1 MEELGNGVTG
11 IGPSGAIS
19 NSRDLLPGQQDPTDL
34 PANQV
39 QFALVISRM
48 LDTVK
53 DDAEARRQMVY
64 DLARYKLQEQF
75 TYADAKN
82 IDQMKQALEV
92 AIDEVEKFSREQAPL
107 ERLPSQQLTSS
118 KVTEATGVLVSSD
131 TTILPSGIKS
141 RGKLPVVSGP
151 LWPVIKR
158 TAAILLVVGATVVIV
173 SQRDRIAALRRQM
186 SSQTPEVAQVAP
198 KPETTIAVAKPE
210 MVPSPPPPPARVLP
224 SDYGI
229 YASIDDKSLAE
240 LNATGVMAPDMRIA
254 ISPEFKKP
262 DRPHLPNGRVKFIV
276 FRRDIANVIPERVEV
291 RVVAKVREFS
301 TDAAGKPSGGG
312 EDVGVIR
319 NFSYPFRIAPI
330 PGKAEMYE
338 LHASDAELELPPGHY
353 VLSLGPQAYY
363 FQVDGEITDPRQCL
377 ERVVAGNGTFYAP
390 CKKAR
395 TY

>member
-1 MEELGNGVTG
+1 M
-11 IGPSGAIS
+11 S
-19 NSRDLLPGQQDPTDL
+19 SRELLPGQQDSTDL
-34 PANQV
+34 PASEV

-82 IDQMKQALEV
+82 IDQMKRALEV
-92 AIDEVEKFSREQAPL
+92 AIEEVEKFSREEAPL

-118 KVTEATGVLVSSD
+118 KATETGGLLVSGD
-131 TTILPSGIKS
+131 ATVLRS
-141 RGKLPVVSGP
+141 RIEISRSKLPAISGP
-151 LWPVIKR
+151 LLPVIKR
-158 TAAILLVVGATVVIV
+158 TAAILLAVGAVILIV
-173 SQRDRIAALRRQM
+173 SQRDNIAALRRQI
-186 SSQTPEVAQVAP
+186 SSQAPEIAQVSP
-198 KPETTIAVAKPE
+198 KPETTITVAKPE
-210 MVPSPPPPPARVLP
+210 MVAPAPPLPTRVLP
-224 SDYGI
+224 TDYGI
-229 YASIDDKSLAE
+229 YALIDDKSLAE

-276 FRRDIANVIPERVEV
+276 FRRDAANVIPERVEV
-291 RVVAKVREFS
+291 RVVAKIAREFS
-301 TDAAGKPSGGG
+301 TDAAGKNLGGG

-319 NFSYPFRIAPI
+319 NFSYPFRVSPI
-330 PGKAEMYE
+330 PGKPEMYE
-338 LHASDAELELPPGHY
+338 LHTGDSGLELAPGHY
-353 VLSLGPQAYY
+353 VLSLGSQAYY

>member
-1 MEELGNGVTG
+1 M
-11 IGPSGAIS
+11 SDS
-19 NSRDLLPGQQDPTDL
+19 KDLLPSQEDPTDL

-53 DDAEARRQMVY
+53 DDAQARRQMVY

-82 IDQMKQALEV
+82 IDQMKRALEV
-92 AIDEVEKFSREQAPL
+92 AIEEVEKFSRDEAPL

-118 KVTEATGVLVSSD
+118 KETGGVLVSGEA
-131 TTILPSGIKS
+131 TVLRSGIGTS
-141 RGKLPVVSGP
+141 RSELPANPGP
-151 LWPVIKR
+151 LLPVIKR
-158 TAAILLVVGATVVIV
+158 TAAILLAVGAVILIV
-173 SQRDRIAALRRQM
+173 SQRDNIAALRRQI
-186 SSQTPEVAQVAP
+186 SSQAPEIALSTPR
-198 KPETTIAVAKPE
+198 PETTIAVAKPE
-210 MVPSPPPPPARVLP
+210 MVTPAPPPPTRVLP
-224 SDYGI
+224 TDYGI
-229 YASIDDKSLAE
+229 YALIDDKSLAE

-276 FRRDIANVIPERVEV
+276 FRRDAANVIPERVEV
-291 RVVAKVREFS
+291 RVVAKIAREFS
-301 TDAAGKPSGGG
+301 TDAAGKALGGG

-319 NFSYPFRIAPI
+319 NFAYPLRVSPI
-330 PGKAEMYE
+330 PGKPEMYE
-338 LHASDAELELPPGHY
+338 LHTGDSGLELAPGHY
-353 VLSLGPQAYY
+353 VLSLGSQAYY

-377 ERVVAGNGTFYAP
+377 EKVVSGNGTFYAP

>member
-1 MEELGNGVTG
+1 M
-11 IGPSGAIS
+11 S
-19 NSRDLLPGQQDPTDL
+19 SRELLPGQQDSTDL
-34 PANQV
+34 PASEV

-48 LDTVK
+48 LETVK

-75 TYADAKN
+75 TYADARN
-82 IDQMKQALEV
+82 IDQMKRALEV
-92 AIDEVEKFSREQAPL
+92 AIEEVEKFSRDQAPL

-118 KVTEATGVLVSSD
+118 KATETGGLLVSGD
-131 TTILPSGIKS
+131 ATVLRS
-141 RGKLPVVSGP
+141 RIEISRNKLPAISGP
-151 LWPVIKR
+151 LLPVIKR
-158 TAAILLVVGATVVIV
+158 TAAILLAVGAVILIV
-173 SQRDRIAALRRQM
+173 SQRDNIAALRRQI
-186 SSQTPEVAQVAP
+186 SSQAQEIAQVSP
-198 KPETTIAVAKPE
+198 KPETTITVAKPE
-210 MVPSPPPPPARVLP
+210 MITPAPPPPTRVLP
-224 SDYGI
+224 TDYGI
-229 YASIDDKSLAE
+229 YALIDDKSLAE

-276 FRRDIANVIPERVEV
+276 FRRDAANVIPERVEV
-291 RVVAKVREFS
+291 RVVAKIAREFS
-301 TDAAGKPSGGG
+301 TDAAGKNLGGG

-319 NFSYPFRIAPI
+319 NFAYPFRVSPI
-330 PGKAEMYE
+330 PGKPEMYE
-338 LHASDAELELPPGHY
+338 LHTGDSGLELAPGHY
-353 VLSLGPQAYY
+353 VLSLGSQAYY

>member
-1 MEELGNGVTG
+1 M
-11 IGPSGAIS
+11 S
-19 NSRDLLPGQQDPTDL
+19 SRELLPGQQDPTDL
-34 PANQV
+34 PASEV

-82 IDQMKQALEV
+82 IDQMKRALEV
-92 AIDEVEKFSREQAPL
+92 AIEEVEKFSREEAPL

-118 KVTEATGVLVSSD
+118 KATETGGLLVSGD
-131 TTILPSGIKS
+131 ATVLRS
-141 RGKLPVVSGP
+141 RIEISRSKLPAISGP
-151 LWPVIKR
+151 LLPVIKR
-158 TAAILLVVGATVVIV
+158 TAAILLAVGAVILIV
-173 SQRDRIAALRRQM
+173 SQRDNIAALRRQI
-186 SSQTPEVAQVAP
+186 SSQAPEIAQVSP
-198 KPETTIAVAKPE
+198 KPETTITVAKPE
-210 MVPSPPPPPARVLP
+210 TINLAPPPPTRVLP
-224 SDYGI
+224 TDYGI
-229 YASIDDKSLAE
+229 YALIDDKSLAE

-276 FRRDIANVIPERVEV
+276 FRRDAANVIPERVEV
-291 RVVAKVREFS
+291 RVVAKIAREFS
-301 TDAAGKPSGGG
+301 TDAAGKNLGGG

-319 NFSYPFRIAPI
+319 NFSYPFRVSPI
-330 PGKAEMYE
+330 PGKPEMYE
-338 LHASDAELELPPGHY
+338 LHTGDSGLELAPGHY
-353 VLSLGPQAYY
+353 VLSLGSQAYY

>member
-1 MEELGNGVTG
+1 M
-11 IGPSGAIS
+11 S
-19 NSRDLLPGQQDPTDL
+19 SRELLPGQQDSTDL
-34 PANQV
+34 PASEV

-48 LDTVK
+48 LETVK

-75 TYADAKN
+75 TYADARN
-82 IDQMKQALEV
+82 IDQMKRTLEV
-92 AIDEVEKFSREQAPL
+92 AIEEVEKFSRDQAPL

-118 KVTEATGVLVSSD
+118 KATETGGLLVSGD
-131 TTILPSGIKS
+131 ATVLRS
-141 RGKLPVVSGP
+141 RIEISRNKLPAISGP
-151 LWPVIKR
+151 LLPVIKR
-158 TAAILLVVGATVVIV
+158 TAAILLAVGAVILIV
-173 SQRDRIAALRRQM
+173 SQRDNIAALRRQI
-186 SSQTPEVAQVAP
+186 SSQAQEIAQVSP
-198 KPETTIAVAKPE
+198 KPETTITVAKPE
-210 MVPSPPPPPARVLP
+210 MITPAPPPPTRVLP
-224 SDYGI
+224 TDYGI
-229 YASIDDKSLAE
+229 YALIDDKSLAE

-276 FRRDIANVIPERVEV
+276 FRRDAATVIPERVEV
-291 RVVAKVREFS
+291 RVVAKIAREFS
-301 TDAAGKPSGGG
+301 TDAAGKNLGGG

-319 NFSYPFRIAPI
+319 NFAYPFRVSPI
-330 PGKAEMYE
+330 PGKPEMYE
-338 LHASDAELELPPGHY
+338 LHTGDSGLELAPGHY
-353 VLSLGPQAYY
+353 VLSLGSQAYY

>member
-1 MEELGNGVTG
+1 M
-11 IGPSGAIS
+11 S
-19 NSRDLLPGQQDPTDL
+19 SRELLPGQQDSTDL
-34 PANQV
+34 PASEV

-48 LDTVK
+48 LETVK
-53 DDAEARRQMVY
+53 DDADARRQMVY

-82 IDQMKQALEV
+82 IDQMKRALEV
-92 AIDEVEKFSREQAPL
+92 AIEEVEKFSREEAPL

-118 KVTEATGVLVSSD
+118 KATETGGLLVSGD
-131 TTILPSGIKS
+131 ATVLRS
-141 RGKLPVVSGP
+141 RIEISRSKLPAISGP
-151 LWPVIKR
+151 LLPVIKR
-158 TAAILLVVGATVVIV
+158 TAAILLAVGAVILIV
-173 SQRDRIAALRRQM
+173 SQRDNIAALRRQI
-186 SSQTPEVAQVAP
+186 SSQAQEIAQVSP
-198 KPETTIAVAKPE
+198 KPETTITVAKPE
-210 MVPSPPPPPARVLP
+210 TINLAPPPPTRVLP
-224 SDYGI
+224 TDYGI
-229 YASIDDKSLAE
+229 YALIDDKSLAE

-276 FRRDIANVIPERVEV
+276 FRRDAANVIPERVEV
-291 RVVAKVREFS
+291 RVVAKIAREFS
-301 TDAAGKPSGGG
+301 TDAAGKNLGGG

-319 NFSYPFRIAPI
+319 NFSYPFRVSPI
-330 PGKAEMYE
+330 PGKPEMYE
-338 LHASDAELELPPGHY
+338 LHTGDSGLELAPGHY
-353 VLSLGPQAYY
+353 VLSLGSQAYY

>member
-1 MEELGNGVTG
+1 M
-11 IGPSGAIS
+11 S
-19 NSRDLLPGQQDPTDL
+19 SRELLPGQQDPTDL
-34 PANQV
+34 PASEV

-82 IDQMKQALEV
+82 IDQMKRALEV
-92 AIDEVEKFSREQAPL
+92 AIEEVEKFSREEAPL

-118 KVTEATGVLVSSD
+118 KATETGGLLVSGD
-131 TTILPSGIKS
+131 ATVLRS
-141 RGKLPVVSGP
+141 RIEISRSKLPAISGP
-151 LWPVIKR
+151 LLPVIKR
-158 TAAILLVVGATVVIV
+158 TAAILLAVGAVILIV
-173 SQRDRIAALRRQM
+173 SQRDNIAALRRQI
-186 SSQTPEVAQVAP
+186 SSQAQEIAQVSP
-198 KPETTIAVAKPE
+198 KPEATITVAKPE
-210 MVPSPPPPPARVLP
+210 MVAPAPPPSTRVLP
-224 SDYGI
+224 TDYGI
-229 YASIDDKSLAE
+229 YALIDDKSLAE

-276 FRRDIANVIPERVEV
+276 FRRDAANVIPERVEV
-291 RVVAKVREFS
+291 RVVAKIAREFS
-301 TDAAGKPSGGG
+301 TDAAGKNLGGG

-319 NFSYPFRIAPI
+319 NFSYPFRVSPI
-330 PGKAEMYE
+330 PRKPEMYE
-338 LHASDAELELPPGHY
+338 LHTGDSGLELAPGHY

-390 CKKAR
+390 CKKAK

>member
-1 MEELGNGVTG
+1 M
-11 IGPSGAIS
+11 S
-19 NSRDLLPGQQDPTDL
+19 SRELLPGQQDSTDL
-34 PANQV
+34 PASEV

-48 LDTVK
+48 LETVK

-75 TYADAKN
+75 TYADARN
-82 IDQMKQALEV
+82 IDQMKRALEV
-92 AIDEVEKFSREQAPL
+92 AIEEVEKFSRDQAPL

-118 KVTEATGVLVSSD
+118 KATETGGLLVSGD
-131 TTILPSGIKS
+131 ATVLRS
-141 RGKLPVVSGP
+141 RIEISRNKLPAISGP
-151 LWPVIKR
+151 LLPVIKR
-158 TAAILLVVGATVVIV
+158 TAAILLAVGAVVLIV
-173 SQRDRIAALRRQM
+173 SQRDNIAALRRQI
-186 SSQTPEVAQVAP
+186 SSQAQEIAQVSP
-198 KPETTIAVAKPE
+198 KPETTITVAKPE
-210 MVPSPPPPPARVLP
+210 MVAPAPPPPTRVLP
-224 SDYGI
+224 TDYGI
-229 YASIDDKSLAE
+229 YALIDDKSLAE

-276 FRRDIANVIPERVEV
+276 FRRDVANVIPERVEV
-291 RVVAKVREFS
+291 RVVAKIAREFS
-301 TDAAGKPSGGG
+301 TDAAGKNLGGG

-319 NFSYPFRIAPI
+319 NFSYPFRVSPI
-330 PGKAEMYE
+330 PGKPEMYE
-338 LHASDAELELPPGHY
+338 LHTGDSGLELAPGHY
-353 VLSLGPQAYY
+353 VLSLGSQAYY

>member
-1 MEELGNGVTG
+1 M
-11 IGPSGAIS
+11 S
-19 NSRDLLPGQQDPTDL
+19 SRELLPGQQDSTDL
-34 PANQV
+34 PASEV

-48 LDTVK
+48 LETVK

-75 TYADAKN
+75 TYADARN
-82 IDQMKQALEV
+82 IDQMNRALEV
-92 AIDEVEKFSREQAPL
+92 AIEEVEKFSRDQAPL

-118 KVTEATGVLVSSD
+118 KATETGGLLVSGD
-131 TTILPSGIKS
+131 ATVLRS
-141 RGKLPVVSGP
+141 RIEISRNKLPAISGP
-151 LWPVIKR
+151 LLPVIKR
-158 TAAILLVVGATVVIV
+158 TAAILLAVGAVILIV
-173 SQRDRIAALRRQM
+173 SQRDNIAALRRQI
-186 SSQTPEVAQVAP
+186 SSQAQEIAQVSP
-198 KPETTIAVAKPE
+198 KPETTITVAKPE
-210 MVPSPPPPPARVLP
+210 MITPAPPPPTRVLP
-224 SDYGI
+224 TDYGI
-229 YASIDDKSLAE
+229 YALIDDKSLAE

-276 FRRDIANVIPERVEV
+276 FRRDAANVIPERVEV
-291 RVVAKVREFS
+291 RVVAKIAREFS
-301 TDAAGKPSGGG
+301 TDAAGKNLGGG

-319 NFSYPFRIAPI
+319 NFAYPFRVSPI
-330 PGKAEMYE
+330 PGKPEMYE
-338 LHASDAELELPPGHY
+338 LHTGDSGLELAPGHY
-353 VLSLGPQAYY
+353 VLSLGSQAYY